1 MQRYVEGKGFDPL
14 AVCSGVRRQVE
25 QLSFDLLA
33 EEFQER
39 FLSTHKTVNKLQF
52 AQSAGAAVPEIYF
65 LLAVI
70 YNDAMHVRPNQDNFS
85 GLGAKLANLT
95 IKHMISTL
103 IQPEAP

>member
-1 MQRYVEGKGFDPL
+1 MKRYIEGKTFDPL

-25 QLSFDLLA
+25 KLSFDLI
-33 EEFQER
+33 EDEFEDD

-52 AQSAGAAVPEIYF
+52 AQSTGVSVPEVYF

-70 YNDAMHVRPNQDNFS
+70 YNDAMHVRSNQDNFS

-103 IQPEAP
+103 VEPEAP